1 MKGTFFKLANAD
13 FTGQGLINLSTIV
26 APLDAR
32 YAFDFRN
39 GNLSDVTGKTANL
52 IPYRV
57 NNPANTRTQDATVI
71 STAFNGLGIKVAG
84 GCLTTSVAFE
94 AIKIDGSKPFSILI
108 VGGWS
113 GETVAGGGFASF
125 IDVGSGL
132 SQDYG
137 ASMIYHNG
145 NGGVIGARV
154 KNAST
159 ANIGAVVS
167 PTNKVCFMVLTFDG
181 SNWTLTNKTTGSTVT
196 KTNSELGISADL
208 PPISNLGNNRV
219 GNFVYFGHSHT
230 HSLLD
235 ALPVNL
241 CQIVYWNKVLS
252 STEINNQ
259 YAISQAM
266 FTGII

>member
-13 FTGQGLINLSTIV
+13 FTGQNLVNLNTIV
-26 APLDAR
+26 AAAQAR

-39 GNLSDVTGKTANL
+39 GNLDDVTGKTSAL
-52 IPYRV
+52 VPYRV
-57 NNPANTRTQDATVI
+57 NNTNNTRTQDATVI
-71 STAFNGLGIKVAG
+71 SSALSGLGVKITS

-94 AIKIDGSKPFSILI
+94 AIKIDGSKPFSILM

-113 GETVAGGGFASF
+113 GETVTSASF
-125 IDVGSGL
+125 AGLIDIGSGL
-132 SQDYG
+132 QQDYG

-154 KNAST
+154 KSSAT
-159 ANIGAVVS
+159 ANVGAVVS
-167 PTNKVCFMVLTFDG
+167 PTNKVCFMILTFDG
-181 SNWTLTNKTTGSTVT
+181 TTWTVTNKTTGVVST
-196 KTNSELGISADL
+196 KTNSELGIVADL
-208 PPISNLGNNRV
+208 PPVSNLGSNRV

-241 CQIVYWNKVLS
+241 CQVAYWNKVLS
-252 STEINNQ
+252 STEIDAQ
-259 YAISQAM
+259 YAISKTM
-266 FTGII
+266 FGNLI

>member
-13 FTGQGLINLSTIV
+13 FTGQGLPSLNTIV
-26 APLDAR
+26 ASAQAR

-39 GNLSDVTGKTANL
+39 GNLDDVTGKTSAL
-52 IPYRV
+52 VPYRV
-57 NNPANTRTQDATVI
+57 NNAANTRTQDTTII
-71 STAFNGLGIKVAG
+71 SSALNGLGVKITG
-84 GCLTTSVAFE
+84 GCLTTSVTFE
-94 AIKIDGSKPFSILI
+94 ALKIDGSKPFSILI

-125 IDVGSGL
+125 IDIGSGL

-137 ASMIYHNG
+137 ASMICHNG

-159 ANIGAVVS
+159 ANVGAVVS
-167 PTNKVCFMVLTFDG
+167 PTNKVCFMILTFDG
-181 SNWTLTNKTTGSTVT
+181 GNWTLTNKTTGSTVT
-196 KTNSELGISADL
+196 KTNAELGIVADL

-235 ALPVNL
+235 ALPINL
-241 CQIVYWNKVLS
+241 CQVACWDKVLS